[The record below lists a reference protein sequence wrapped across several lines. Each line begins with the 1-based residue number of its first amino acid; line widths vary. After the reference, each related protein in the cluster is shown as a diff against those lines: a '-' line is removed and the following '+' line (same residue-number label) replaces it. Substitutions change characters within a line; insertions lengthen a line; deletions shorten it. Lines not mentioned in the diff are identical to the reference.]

1 MDLEFLG
8 FNKKKNLQYDLG
20 VIEWD
25 EDDKILC
32 FIFFLFVISRV
43 ICVNWL

>member
-8 FNKKKNLQYDLG
+8 FNKKKKLQHDLG
-20 VIEWD
+20 VTEWD
-25 EDDKILC
+25 EDDKTPC
-32 FIFFLFVISRV
+32 STFFLPVTPRV